1 MKQVIFL
8 FLFAISFTRTIA
20 QINNDANRI
29 VLNSVVLDKENK
41 IPDEAKN
48 QLLSKLTQISS
59 NSGMGGNSITPRFV
73 IAAKI
78 NILTKDVV
86 AGPPQMIAVN
96 SEIVFFI
103 GDAETNQEFA
113 TSTIT
118 GKGVGTN
125 ENKGLISL
133 IQNINVNN
141 KLLLELTQTG
151 KNKIVD
157 YYTNQCDFII
167 KKAQTK
173 AQQQQFD
180 ESIYDLMQVP
190 EVCKSCYMK
199 CLSAVQPIYKKKI
212 DRDGLMKLNEA
223 TSKWNPSQNRKGAD
237 DVASILSSIEP
248 ESASYKNAIAL
259 AETIKAKVEEIEK
272 RNWEFKMK
280 KYNDAINLESQRI
293 ESARQTAIAY
303 YQNQPKT
310 IIYNR
315 IIW

>member
-1 MKQVIFL
+1 MKQIIFF
-8 FLFAISFTRTIA
+8 FLIISYTRINA
-20 QINNDANRI
+20 QINSDANRI
-29 VLNSVVLDKENK
+29 VLNSIILDKENK
-41 IPDEAKN
+41 IPEEAKN
-48 QLLSKLTQISS
+48 QLLSKLTQIST

-78 NILTKDVV
+78 NILTKDII
-86 AGPPQMIAVN
+86 AGPPQMIAIN
-96 SEIVFFI
+96 SEVVFFI
-103 GDAETNQEFA
+103 GDAETNQIFA
-113 TSTIT
+113 SSTIT

-125 ENKGLISL
+125 ENKSLISL
-133 IQNINVNN
+133 IQNINVNS
-141 KLLLELTQTG
+141 KQLIELTQNG

-157 YYTNQCDFII
+157 YYTSQCDFII
-167 KKAQTK
+167 KRAQTK
-173 AQQQQFD
+173 GQQHLFD

-199 CLSAVQPIYKKKI
+199 CLSAVQPIFKNKI

-223 TSKWNPSQNRKGAD
+223 RSKWNASQNRKGAD
-237 DVASILSSIEP
+237 EASPILSSIEP
-248 ESASYKNAIAL
+248 ESSSYKNALAL
-259 AETIKAKVEEIEK
+259 AETIKAKIDEIEK

-280 KYNDAINLESQRI
+280 KYNDAISLESQRI

-303 YQNQPKT
+303 YQNQPKV

>member
-1 MKQVIFL
+1 MKQIIFFVL
-8 FLFAISFTRTIA
+8 IISYTRISA
-20 QINNDANRI
+20 QINSDANRI
-29 VLNSVVLDKENK
+29 VLNSIILDKENK
-41 IPDEAKN
+41 IPEEAKN
-48 QLLSKLTQISS
+48 QLLSKLTQIST

-78 NILTKDVV
+78 NILTKDII
-86 AGPPQMIAVN
+86 AGPPQMIAIN
-96 SEIVFFI
+96 SEVVFFI
-103 GDAETNQEFA
+103 GDAETNQIFA
-113 TSTIT
+113 SSTIT

-125 ENKGLISL
+125 ENKSLISL
-133 IQNINVNN
+133 IQNINVNS
-141 KLLLELTQTG
+141 KQLIELTQNG

-157 YYTNQCDFII
+157 YYTSQCDFII
-167 KKAQTK
+167 KRAQTK
-173 AQQQQFD
+173 GQQHLFD

-199 CLSAVQPIYKKKI
+199 CLSAVQPIFKNKI

-223 TSKWNPSQNRKGAD
+223 RSKWNASQNRKGAD
-237 DVASILSSIEP
+237 EASPILSSIEP
-248 ESASYKNAIAL
+248 ESSSYKNALAL
-259 AETIKAKVEEIEK
+259 AETIKAKIDEIEK

-280 KYNDAINLESQRI
+280 KYNDAISLESQRI

-303 YQNQPKT
+303 YQNQPKV